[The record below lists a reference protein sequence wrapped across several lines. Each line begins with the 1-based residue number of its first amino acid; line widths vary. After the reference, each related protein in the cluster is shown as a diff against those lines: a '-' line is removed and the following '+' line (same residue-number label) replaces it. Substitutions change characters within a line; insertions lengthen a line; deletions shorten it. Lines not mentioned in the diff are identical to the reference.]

1 MAKAQSKSWSEEFR
15 INIIMAAAIYTP
27 SGSSQQ
33 TAASGTEKVRISTT
47 SSAIAV
53 AVGTNPTANL
63 TACEIIPANTVN
75 NSFIVGEG
83 NKIAYISV
91 SGTGIFSVTELGA
104 PIGE

>member
-1 MAKAQSKSWSEEFR
+1 
-15 INIIMAAAIYTP
+15 MAAAIYTP

-53 AVGTNPTANL
+53 AVGSNPTANL
-63 TACEIIPANTVN
+63 TACEIIPANSVN

>member
-1 MAKAQSKSWSEEFR
+1 MPST
-15 INIIMAAAIYTP
+15 IYTP

-33 TAASGTEKVRISTT
+33 TAAINTEKVRISTT
-47 SSAIAV
+47 SSAIAI

-83 NKIAYISV
+83 NKIAYIAV
-91 SGTGIFSVTELGA
+91 SGTGLFSVTALGA
-104 PIGE
+104 PTG

>member
-1 MAKAQSKSWSEEFR
+1 MTAKASLKLWLDVCK
-15 INIIMAAAIYTP
+15 INIIMSATIYTP

-53 AVGTNPTANL
+53 SVGSNPTANL
-63 TACEIIPANTVN
+63 SACEIIPANTVN

-83 NKIAYISV
+83 NKIASSV
-91 SGTGIFSVTELGA
+91 
-104 PIGE
+104 

>member
-1 MAKAQSKSWSEEFR
+1 MSAV
-15 INIIMAAAIYTP
+15 IYTP
-27 SGSSQQ
+27 SGSSQR
-33 TAASGTEKVRISTT
+33 TGAIGTDKVRISTT

-53 AVGTNPTANL
+53 AVGNSAVTANL

-83 NKIAYISV
+83 NYVAYISV
-91 SGTGIFSVTELGA
+91 SGSGIFSITELGA